1 MIDPFTALA
10 LAQGAVAA
18 VKKGCQLY
26 KDIKSTAGE
35 VQGIAKELA
44 EFMGAGK
51 QEQSV
56 SDLSTVVTHKKKQK
70 AAPVEIEISEHQ
82 LFTEITKKLGEF
94 IRQVEIITQIHNA
107 LELEAKQVYTGEES
121 VGERALKRITVRM
134 QLEQMWVELREEMIY
149 HAPPELKDLW
159 GQFNEMWERIKV
171 EQAEALATEER
182 QRREA
187 EARRWQRIRE
197 LKDRAWYVAAGVLL
211 LIEFWALM
219 GVVHFQR
226 IKWDSSYPW

>member
-1 MIDPFTALA
+1 MLDPFTALA

-44 EFMGAGK
+44 EFMGGGT
-51 QEQSV
+51 QQTSV
-56 SDLSTVVTHKKKQK
+56 SDPSPVVANKKKK
-70 AAPVEIEISEHQ
+70 APVEIEINEHQ
-82 LFTEITKKLGEF
+82 LFTQITSKLGEF
-94 IRQVEIITQIHNA
+94 IRQVEIISQIHNA
-107 LELEAKQVYTGEES
+107 MELEAKQVYKGDET

-134 QLEQMWVELREEMIY
+134 QLEQMWTELREEMVY

-159 GQFNEMWERIKV
+159 TQFNEMWDRIKV

-182 QRREA
+182 QRRDA
-187 EARRWQRIRE
+187 EARRWQQIRE
-197 LKDRAWYVAAGVLL
+197 FKAKLWYVAAGVLL
-211 LIEFWALM
+211 IVEFWALL
-219 GVVHFQR
+219 GVVHMQR
-226 IKWDSSYPW
+226 VKWASSYLS

>member
-10 LAQGAVAA
+10 IAQGAVAA

-44 EFMGAGK
+44 EFMGVGK

-56 SDLSTVVTHKKKQK
+56 SDLSSVVTNKKKQK

-82 LFTEITKKLGEF
+82 LFTEITKRLGEF

-107 LELEAKQVYTGEES
+107 LELEAKQVYIGDES

-197 LKDRAWYVAAGVLL
+197 LKAKVWYVAAGVLL

-219 GVVHFQR
+219 GAVHFQR
-226 IKWDSSYPW
+226 IKWVSSYQ